1 MTPSRRTAPGSL
13 KAGRRVAPATAAGV
27 TIREVAQAAG
37 VSVATVSRVVN
48 GTTVVKDETRL
59 RVEAEVTRLRY
70 SPHAAAR
77 SLITNRTNTVGV
89 VLPDIWGEYFSE
101 VIRGIDLSARQ
112 AGYHVLVSSSH
123 SDVAETRDVLRT
135 MHGRVDGVIV
145 MSPHA
150 SPRELGGSLPL
161 SLPVVFLNSAPGG
174 PQQAAINVDNR
185 GGARAMVAHLLGLG
199 HRRLAFVTG
208 PASNFD
214 SSERRR
220 GCREALRAEG
230 LAPEAVTEIEGDFG
244 EESGQAAGE
253 AILRISPR
261 PTAIFAAN
269 DSMAIGV
276 LFALRRA
283 GARVPE
289 EIAVAGF
296 DDIPIARFASP
307 PLSTVRH
314 DIRTLGERAL
324 ARLLAEISGEGALHT
339 VREVLPIRLVLREST
354 GDLDGDARTGPPRA
368 AFVSQ
373 IAINS
378 STVRRRKAS

>member
-1 MTPSRRTAPGSL
+1 MTRRPRTAPGTR
-13 KAGRRVAPATAAGV
+13 KAGHRTAVAAAAGV
-27 TIREVAQAAG
+27 TIREVARAAG

-48 GTTVVKDETRL
+48 GTAVVKDNTRF

-77 SLITNRTNTVGV
+77 SLITNRTNTIGV

-123 SDVAETRDVLRT
+123 SDVAETREVLRT

-150 SPRELGGSLPL
+150 SPRELEGCLPP

-174 PQQAAINVDNR
+174 PSQAALNVDNR
-185 GGARAMVAHLLGLG
+185 GGARAMVAHLIGLG

-214 SSERRR
+214 AAERRR
-220 GCREALRAEG
+220 GCRDALRSAR
-230 LAPEAVTEIEGDFG
+230 LAADAWTEIEGDFG
-244 EESGQAAGE
+244 EESGQTAGE
-253 AILRISPR
+253 VILRISPR

-283 GARVPE
+283 GVGVPG

-314 DIRTLGERAL
+314 DIRILGERAL
-324 ARLLAEISGEGALHT
+324 GRLLVGISGEGPSHA

-354 GDLDGDARTGPPRA
+354 GDLELESPTGPPRA
-368 AFVSQ
+368 ASVSHLT
-373 IAINS
+373 ISNS
-378 STVRRRKAS
+378 PVRRRKAS

>member
-1 MTPSRRTAPGSL
+1 MTRRPRTAPGTREAEPRAAL
-13 KAGRRVAPATAAGV
+13 GAAPGV
-27 TIREVAQAAG
+27 TIREVAHAAG

-48 GTTVVKDETRL
+48 GTAVVKDETRL
-59 RVEAEVTRLRY
+59 RVETEVARLRY

-77 SLITNRTNTVGV
+77 SLITNRTNTIGV

-135 MHGRVDGVIV
+135 MYGRVDGVIV

-150 SPRELGGSLPL
+150 SPRELEGCLPP

-174 PQQAAINVDNR
+174 PSRASINVDNR

-214 SSERRR
+214 AAERRR
-220 GCREALRAEG
+220 GCRDALRAAG
-230 LAPEAVTEIEGDFG
+230 LAPGAVTEVEGDFG
-244 EESGQAAGE
+244 EESGQVAGE
-253 AILRISPR
+253 AIVRLLPR

-283 GARVPE
+283 GVRVPE
-289 EIAVAGF
+289 ETAVAGF

-314 DIRTLGERAL
+314 DIRILGERAL
-324 ARLLAEISGEGALHT
+324 ARLLAGISGGGPSHA

-354 GDLDGDARTGPPRA
+354 GGHEEDSTTGPLRA
-368 AFVSQ
+368 ASVSRLVS
-373 IAINS
+373 NRS
-378 STVRRRKAS
+378 SVRRRKTS

>member
-1 MTPSRRTAPGSL
+1 MTSNRRTAPRASN
-13 KAGRRVAPATAAGV
+13 AGRSAAEAAGAGV
-27 TIREVAQAAG
+27 TIRDVARAAG

-48 GTTVVKDETRL
+48 GTDVVKAETRL
-59 RVEAEVTRLRY
+59 RVEAEVARLRY
-70 SPHAAAR
+70 SPNAAAR
-77 SLITNRTNTVGV
+77 SLITNRTNTIGV

-101 VIRGIDLSARQ
+101 VIHGIDLTARQ

-145 MSPHA
+145 MSPNA
-150 SPRELGGSLPL
+150 SPRELEGCLPP
-161 SLPVVFLNSAPGG
+161 SLPVVFLNSAPGVALQ
-174 PQQAAINVDNR
+174 PALNVDNR
-185 GGARAMVAHLLGLG
+185 GGARAMVTHLLDLG

-208 PASNFD
+208 PASNYD
-214 SSERRR
+214 AAERRR
-220 GCREALRAEG
+220 GCRDALRAARM
-230 LAPEAVTEIEGDFG
+230 APDSVIEMEGDFG
-244 EESGQAAGE
+244 EESGQATGE
-253 AILRISPR
+253 AILRVSPR

-276 LFALRRA
+276 LSALRRA
-283 GARVPE
+283 GVRVPE

-307 PLSTVRH
+307 PLSTVRL

-324 ARLLAEISGEGALHT
+324 ARLLTEVSGEGASHA

-354 GDLDGDARTGPPRA
+354 GGRGADSTTGPPRA
-368 AFVSQ
+368 AIVSHPASN
-373 IAINS
+373 IPS
-378 STVRRRKAS
+378 VRRRKAS